1 VLDEYRPG
9 GFRNLAAITNG
20 FRTPCSRKEHIMS
33 VAKSLVAEAP
43 VKTAAP
49 RAKAPKPTPK
59 AKAKTAVPTP
69 EPKAEAPKKEP
80 KPEIKAEDRPLT
92 LKART
97 FLKLLEK
104 HPKGLTRKSLL
115 EMSGFKSDAM
125 SSYMG
130 STQGDKYKKWDAVA
144 RDPKNKSWN
153 HISLLGRG
161 YVTFKAGVQT
171 PDQGKQTVFTITK
184 SGLAAAKKIG

>member
-1 VLDEYRPG
+1 
-9 GFRNLAAITNG
+9 
-20 FRTPCSRKEHIMS
+20 MS
-33 VAKSLVAEAP
+33 LAKSLVAEAP
-43 VKTAAP
+43 AKTAAP

-153 HISLLGRG
+153 HISLLGRD

-171 PDQGKQTVFTITK
+171 SDQGKQTVFTITK
-184 SGLAAAKKIG
+184 AGLAAAKKIG